1 MVKRALLIGVDA
13 YQHGLDPLSTT
24 VKNVER
30 LAQVLRNSEI
40 GGYEVT
46 ALPNPTAQK
55 MGIEIEQLFAMC
67 SKSDLAL
74 FFFSGH
80 GITNDAGD
88 LFFATCDTQ
97 LNSDGT
103 LKEATAIAA
112 SSVRQWITNSR
123 CKHQVVILDCC
134 FSGAFSLNFRAMN
147 DGKVDIRN
155 QLDAKA
161 TVEPTSKSPASAGSA
176 QNSLGLEGRA
186 VLTSSDSTKYS
197 FEQKDSDLS
206 IYTRYLVAGLE
217 TGLADSDEDG
227 YISAHGLHEY
237 AKKRVQD
244 EAPAMNPKFFAHK
257 EGHGILLARSEPKQ
271 PDLVYEILLINYAKE
286 GEIPDSARPYLEELA
301 EELGLSPDRAR
312 EIEEKVLKLSQKLQK
327 KKLVYSQQFTHL
339 LAREQQFPFNKET
352 SDVLKELEKSL
363 RLRKEDVEQIQKA
376 EVLNLCKTKLVEVI
390 EEANRRSTTT
400 V

>member
-1 MVKRALLIGVDA
+1 MVRRALLIGVDA

-30 LAQVLRNSEI
+30 LAQVLKNSEI

-46 ALPNPTAQK
+46 ALLNPTARK
-55 MGIEIEQLFAMC
+55 MGIEIEQLFVRC

-80 GITNDAGD
+80 GIKNDAGD

-112 SSVRQWITNSR
+112 SSVRQWMNNSR

-134 FSGAFSLNFRAMN
+134 FSGAFSPNVIAMD

-155 QLDAKA
+155 QLDAKDI
-161 TVEPTSKSPASAGSA
+161 VKLTSQSPAPGNSA
-176 QNSLGLEGRA
+176 QNLLGLEGRA

-206 IYTRYLVAGLE
+206 IYTRNLVEGLE
-217 TGLADSDEDG
+217 TGVADSDEDG

-237 AKKRVQD
+237 AKKRVQE
-244 EAPAMNPKFFAHK
+244 EAPAMSPKFFAHK
-257 EGHGILLARSEPKQ
+257 EGHGILLARSQPEEPES
-271 PDLVYEILLINYAKE
+271 VYRRTVTINAKE
-286 GEIPDSARPYLEELA
+286 GEIPDTIRPLLEALRKEL
-301 EELGLSPDRAR
+301 ELTPGRAT
-312 EIEEKVLKLSQKLQK
+312 EIEKEVLEPSRELQR
-327 KKLVYSQQFTHL
+327 KKLVYKQQFTQL
-339 LAREQQFPFNKET
+339 LVSEKQFPLSKTT
-352 SDVLKELEKSL
+352 SGVLKELEKSL
-363 RLRKEDVEQIQKA
+363 RLRKEDVEQIQKS
-376 EVLNLCKTKLVEVI
+376 EVLNLCKTKLVEVM
-390 EEANRRSTTT
+390 RQGSRHRTT

>member
-1 MVKRALLIGVDA
+1 MVRQALLIGVNA

-30 LAQVLRNSEI
+30 LAQVLRSSEI
-40 GGYEVT
+40 GGYDVI
-46 ALPNPTAQK
+46 ALPNPTARK
-55 MGIEIEQLFAMC
+55 MGIEIEQLFVRC

-80 GITNDAGD
+80 GIKNDAGD

-112 SSVRQWITNSR
+112 SSVRQWMNNSR
-123 CKHQVVILDCC
+123 CNHQVVILDCC
-134 FSGAFSLNFRAMN
+134 FSGAFSPNVMAMA

-155 QLDAKA
+155 QLDAKDI
-161 TVEPTSKSPASAGSA
+161 VKPTSKSPASGSSA

-206 IYTRYLVAGLE
+206 IYTRYLVEGLE
-217 TGLADSDEDG
+217 TGVADSDKDG
-227 YISAHGLHEY
+227 HISAHGLHEH
-237 AKKRVQD
+237 AKKRVQ
-244 EAPAMNPKFFAHK
+244 EESPLMNPKFFAHK
-257 EGHGILLARSEPKQ
+257 EGHGILLARSQPEEPES
-271 PDLVYEILLINYAKE
+271 VYWKAVKNYAEE
-286 GEIPDSARPYLEELA
+286 GEIPDGARPLLEALRKVLELT
-301 EELGLSPDRAR
+301 PDRAR
-312 EIEEKVLKLSQKLQK
+312 EIEKEVLEPSRELQR
-327 KKLVYSQQFTHL
+327 KKLVYKEQFTL
-339 LAREQQFPFNKET
+339 LLVREQQFPLSRTT
-352 SDVLKELEKSL
+352 SGVLKELEKSL
-363 RLRKEDVEQIQKA
+363 RLRKEDVEQIQKS
-376 EVLNLCKTKLVEVI
+376 EVLNLCKIKLTEVI
-390 EEANRRSTTT
+390 RQGSRHRTT